1 MKTVCYIE
9 IQQPI
14 GTFYLS
20 ALPAETLL
28 KIVEVRPRTIQG
40 EGIQREKSAD
50 RVRSVSEF
58 CSDPDA
64 IFPTPIIIS
73 VDKNSKV
80 VLNEET
86 RTISLLEDSLIGEVI
101 DGQHR
106 LWGIDRSSYVKEF
119 ELPVVFM
126 FDLTTEEKAYIFST
140 INSNQVKV
148 NKSLIYELFDV
159 STYRSPQKSVHQI
172 ARAMNYDISS
182 PFYNRLKMLGKKE
195 PLQND
200 ATLSQ
205 ATFAKS
211 LLMLITRNAEQDA
224 RCIKRGEKL
233 LYDERFPLRGYFI
246 EGKDE
251 VISKI
256 MLNCFNALKNVF
268 PEEWKMPKNN
278 ILWKTTGFRAVMYSL
293 PSICRKGVRE
303 NQLTQA
309 FFEGCFSAFRTTLI
323 QKGLTL
329 TSNSFPGGG
338 EQNQK
343 KLAAILCES
352 IANIDIDDY
361 NEHRV
366 KTNSIKAFIDEIG
379 ELDRYELFDIAQVLA
394 GGNEAYSTIRVKQM
408 ANGAVELTH
417 AFTDATIRVC
427 ESDKK
432 KYLKYIED
440 TYMQGMDADTWLGFE
455 EALEKED

>member
-1 MKTVCYIE
+1 MKTVSYIE

-14 GTFYLS
+14 GTFYLT

-28 KIVEVRPRTIQG
+28 KVVDVRPRTIQG
-40 EGIQREKSAD
+40 EGIQREKSTD
-50 RVRSVSEF
+50 RVKAVSEF

-73 VDKNSKV
+73 VDQNAKV
-80 VLNEET
+80 VLNEDAK
-86 RTISLLEDSLIGEVI
+86 TISLSEDSLIGEVI

-106 LWGIDRSSYVKEF
+106 LWGIDRSSFVKEF

-126 FDLTTEEKAYIFST
+126 FDLTTEEKAYVFST

-159 STYRSPQKSVHQI
+159 STYRSPQKTVHQI
-172 ARAMNYDISS
+172 ARAMNYDTSS

-195 PLQND
+195 RQQNE

-224 RCIKRGEKL
+224 RSIKRGEKL
-233 LYDERFPLRGYFI
+233 LYDERIPLRGYFI

-256 MLNCFNALKNVF
+256 IFNCFNALKNVF
-268 PEEWKMPKNN
+268 PEEWKMPKTN

-293 PSICRKGVRE
+293 PSICRKGFRE
-303 NQLTQA
+303 NQLTQT
-309 FFEGCFSAFRTTLI
+309 FFEKCFSAFKETLVS
-323 QKGLTL
+323 KELTL
-329 TSNSFPGGG
+329 TSDSFPGGG

-343 KLAAILCES
+343 KLAAILCDS
-352 IANIDIDDY
+352 IANIDIEDY
-361 NEHRV
+361 NSHRM
-366 KTNSIKAFIDEIG
+366 KTDSIQAFLDEIG
-379 ELDRYELFDIAQVLA
+379 EPDRYELFDIAQVL
-394 GGNEAYSTIRVKQM
+394 GDGNVEYSTLRVEQLS
-408 ANGAVELTH
+408 GGSLELTH
-417 AFTDATIRVC
+417 AFSDASIRV
-427 ESDKK
+427 DLPQKK
-432 KYLKYIED
+432 VYLKYIED
-440 TYMQGMDADTWLGFE
+440 TYMRGMDADTWLGFE
-455 EALEKED
+455 EALEKNN

>member
-28 KIVEVRPRTIQG
+28 KIVEVRPRTIHG

-73 VDKNSKV
+73 VDKNAKV
-80 VLNEET
+80 VLNEGT
-86 RTISLLEDSLIGEVI
+86 KTISLPEDSLIGEVI

-106 LWGIDRSSYVKEF
+106 LWGIDRSSHVKEF

-159 STYRSPQKSVHQI
+159 STYRSPQKTVHQI

-224 RCIKRGEKL
+224 RCIKRGEIL
-233 LYDERFPLRGYFI
+233 SYDERFPLRGYFI
-246 EGKDE
+246 EGKDD

-323 QKGLTL
+323 KKGLTL
-329 TSNSFPGGG
+329 TSKSFPGGG

-352 IANIDIDDY
+352 IAYIDIDDY

-366 KTNSIKAFIDEIG
+366 KTNSIQAFIDEIG

-394 GGNEAYSTIRVKQM
+394 GENEAYATIRVKQM
-408 ANGAVELTH
+408 ADGAVELTH
-417 AFTDATIRVC
+417 VFTDVSIRVN
-427 ESDKK
+427 ESEKK